1 MLTSKE
7 RASLRALANPIET
20 ILQIGKNEIS
30 DMLVKQV
37 DDALTARELVKLR
50 VLETAPYAPHEA
62 AKLLATRTQSE
73 VVQVI
78 GTRFVLFRRN
88 RKKPVITF

>member
-7 RASLRALANPIET
+7 RASLMALANQIDT

-30 DMLVKQV
+30 DTLVTQV
-37 DDALTARELVKLR
+37 DDALTARELIKLR
-50 VLETAPYAPHEA
+50 VLETAPYTPREA
-62 AKLLATRTQSE
+62 AELLAERTNSE

-88 RKKPVITF
+88 PKKPIINY